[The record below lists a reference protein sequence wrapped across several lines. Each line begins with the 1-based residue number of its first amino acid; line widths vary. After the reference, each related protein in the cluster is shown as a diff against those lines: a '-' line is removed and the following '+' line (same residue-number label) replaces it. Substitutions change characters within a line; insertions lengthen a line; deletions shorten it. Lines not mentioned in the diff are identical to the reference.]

1 MSQRPRYDLEIYRQ
15 FIRDA
20 APYVSV
26 VIGRRIKAGEANLMT
41 DDELVKIALIIDS
54 RVKELKPPPGGGRDP
69 NN

>member
-1 MSQRPRYDLEIYRQ
+1 M
-15 FIRDA
+15 
-20 APYVSV
+20 
-26 VIGRRIKAGEANLMT
+26 IGRRIKAGEANLMT